1 MSMLLL
7 ASSASALAPA
17 VPGVGVCHALKST
30 GFLRSR
36 TITLNARPSLYEQE
50 GSVVMSRRAE

>member
-1 MSMLLL
+1 MLSVLQV
-7 ASSASALAPA
+7 ASASALAPA
-17 VPGVGVCHALKST
+17 VPGVGVWHALKST

-50 GSVVMSRRAE
+50 GNYSYRSSRG